1 MLGRGGR
8 QNGRV
13 NGDSQ
18 PLLSHSRED
27 LSTTATTGDDDGVL
41 FSIEDDDGLE
51 TSALVENTHTP
62 PPPHSPRNKADQAV
76 RFQEEIQVIA
86 PPLRSTSESREA
98 GM

>member
-18 PLLSHSRED
+18 PLLSQSRED
-27 LSTTATTGDDDGVL
+27 LTTTTTTEDDNVL

-51 TSALVENTHTP
+51 SSALVEDVRSH
-62 PPPHSPRNKADQAV
+62 HHDDHPRNKADQAV

-86 PPLRSTSESREA
+86 PSLRSTSESREA